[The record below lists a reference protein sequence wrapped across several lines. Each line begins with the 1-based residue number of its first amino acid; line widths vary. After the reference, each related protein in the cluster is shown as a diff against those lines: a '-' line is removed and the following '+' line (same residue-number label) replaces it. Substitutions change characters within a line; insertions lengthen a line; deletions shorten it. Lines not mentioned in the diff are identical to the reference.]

1 MGFWS
6 TIVFP
11 FKSRMSTS
19 CIRAGSE
26 SAFRKSIVNG
36 CPAGTSSS
44 NVLKLPLLTVTLKLN
59 AVAVPGFALGLGVTI
74 LALARWPDEPSGDD
88 GVVVGGPIEAT
99 AAEGAV
105 VDAEAPQPVS
115 PIRQVTMS
123 ARIWTWLHV
132 PRRVCR
138 RPLSRSIVRET
149 SRPASLQC
157 LAGPP
162 GVRLRADG

>member
-1 MGFWS
+1 MHQGR
-6 TIVFP
+6 IGVGIP
-11 FKSRMSTS
+11 EVDRE
-19 CIRAGSE
+19 R
-26 SAFRKSIVNG
+26 
-36 CPAGTSSS
+36 
-44 NVLKLPLLTVTLKLN
+44 LPRRHVELQRVET
-59 AVAVPGFALGLGVTI
+59 AVADGDVEVERRRGPGFALGLGVTI
-74 LALARWPDEPSGDD
+74 LALARWLDEPSGDD
-88 GVVVGGPIEAT
+88 GVVIGGPIEAT

-149 SRPASLQC
+149 SRPASLHC